1 MIFRVHGEIVS
12 YKSPKF
18 SSENNKVFQSKR
30 VKEYQQFIG
39 FSAKK
44 YMMKN
49 DVKKIIGPVGLSIKA
64 FFSPPKSRFKD
75 IKAGNITHTTYP
87 DCSNILKLVE
97 DALKDICFEDDR
109 YVVCAIIAKEYVKNI
124 DDESYIE
131 IHIEEI
137 SNAINLV

>member
-18 SSENNKVFQSKR
+18 SPVNNKAFQSKR

-44 YMMKN
+44 YMMQN
-49 DVKKIIGPVGLSIKA
+49 DLKKIIGPVGLSIKA

-109 YVVCAIIAKEYVKNI
+109 YVVCTIVAKEYIPNI

-131 IHIEEI
+131 IHIERI
-137 SNAINLV
+137 SGAINLA